1 MWLHYTVDVRLA
13 HPQAA
18 LGAIDMW
25 RKVKHPAIVP
35 IHEAFTTRSF
45 NDSCECLNI
54 LYEHI
59 QTKYILLALVVVY
72 SYFAGAQTMQDLH
85 FKGNFV
91 NAAPEPIPERT
102 LWSYIV
108 QIAGAIRRIH
118 EAGLAVRTLEPSKII
133 VTGKS
138 RYVFPIHLFFD
149 TV

>member
-1 MWLHYTVDVRLA
+1 
-13 HPQAA
+13 
-18 LGAIDMW
+18 
-25 RKVKHPAIVP
+25 
-35 IHEAFTTRSF
+35 
-45 NDSCECLNI
+45 
-54 LYEHI
+54 
-59 QTKYILLALVVVY
+59 LVVVY

-138 RYVFPIHLFFD
+138 RYILSVLVTPD
-149 TV
+149 PV